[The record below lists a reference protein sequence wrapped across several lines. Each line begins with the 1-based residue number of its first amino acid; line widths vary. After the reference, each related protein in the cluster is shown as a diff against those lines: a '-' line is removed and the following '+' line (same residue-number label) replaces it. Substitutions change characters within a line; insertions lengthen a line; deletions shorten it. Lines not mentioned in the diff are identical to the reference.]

1 MGMYILGLFK
11 IKPRRIRFGRCVIYN
26 MGFQENYTKNRMR
39 PVLSHTDPNV
49 VCSDLDECKHV

>member
-1 MGMYILGLFK
+1 MYILGLFK